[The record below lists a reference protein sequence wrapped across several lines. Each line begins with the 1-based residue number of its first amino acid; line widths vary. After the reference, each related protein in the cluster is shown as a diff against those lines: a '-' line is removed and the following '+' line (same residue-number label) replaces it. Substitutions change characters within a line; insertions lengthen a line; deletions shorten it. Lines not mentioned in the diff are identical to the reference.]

1 MRRLALA
8 MCALSA
14 ISLQVIQAQT
24 PVRRAGAAQRS
35 TPADPLPVRRVILYK
50 NGIGYF
56 EHVGKVRGNQT
67 VAIDFNTSQLN
78 DVLKTLTALDLG
90 DGRVTGVSYNS
101 EAPLAQRL
109 SNLRLPVGEHATLA
123 QLLDA
128 LRGARLEVHAG
139 ERVVHGR
146 LLGVEQRGHTRGTET
161 TTRDELTLVGDGGEI
176 RTVEITPAV
185 TVKLAERESTEQVGT
200 YMGLLASARA
210 QDRRRMTIATAGTG
224 ERDLLVS
231 YISEV
236 PIWKTT
242 YRIVLPARSG
252 PALLQAWAIVDNTIG
267 EDWQNVELSLVAG
280 APQSFIQQLSQPLYL
295 QRPVVPLPKSLHL
308 TPQTH
313 QATLKTVIAGLYGKA
328 VDSSG
333 SVLPGVTVK
342 AIDASGRV
350 IAQTTTDA
358 NGEYAMENVPSG
370 HYVVS
375 FELPGFRTD
384 RTNNVSVGPE
394 LGKEQNGQLGVGSV
408 AESVT
413 VSGNTPGV
421 QRFSGGL
428 VGGVTGG
435 IVGAVAAAPA
445 APAAPTRDAI
455 ADRISQ
461 LEPAAQGRDLGDLFE
476 YRIGEPISIAKNQS
490 ALVPI
495 LRSEVAVDRVSL
507 WNSQSRDGRPLRSL
521 WLTNSSGLT
530 LDGGSFTVLDAGAFA
545 GEGLVEPLKP
555 EEKRLLSYAV
565 DLGVQV
571 EPRNGD
577 EQRTVTRISIARG
590 VLIQHS
596 EHVARRV
603 YTIRNSDTGERRVV
617 IEHPI
622 RAGWKLSGAV
632 SPTETSESAYRF
644 LVTVP
649 AQKTETLTVTEQ
661 QPLDSTYRIADITD
675 QQVELFL
682 RESGNDQALRTA
694 LGPVITAKATLAA
707 IGGDIAARTA
717 EMRRITDDQQ
727 RVRENMKALK
737 GSSEEQQLVKRYA
750 RQLAQ
755 QEDRVEG
762 LRKESEELERK
773 RREAQAELG
782 RQIDALSAE
791 ISVRPR

>member
-632 SPTETSESAYRF
+632 SPSETSESAYRF

>member
-56 EHVGKVRGNQT
+56 EHIGKVRGNQA

-455 ADRISQ
+455 ADRIGQ

-632 SPTETSESAYRF
+632 SPTETSASAYRF

>member
-109 SNLRLPVGEHATLA
+109 SSLRLPVGEHATLA